1 MEEVAKEDEEEAE
14 EGGRARGG
22 AGEGEE
28 RWQRQ
33 NIGKWMTVDSSDG

>member
-1 MEEVAKEDEEEAE
+1 MQRYTQASWYRVERKEMEEVAKEDEEEAE

-28 RWQRQ
+28 R
-33 NIGKWMTVDSSDG
+33 